1 MPVYDE
7 ITQAI
12 IAELE
17 KGVPPWVESRSSHLA
32 DECCLPK
39 RVSGHQYPS
48 SLRSGATTGQDRG
61 TFVVTAFK
69 RLAPPPTSRGFP
81 MDPASSAET

>member
-48 SLRSGATTGQDRG
+48 SLEDIAGKIYLSL
-61 TFVVTAFK
+61 
-69 RLAPPPTSRGFP
+69 LADLPPG
-81 MDPASSAET
+81 